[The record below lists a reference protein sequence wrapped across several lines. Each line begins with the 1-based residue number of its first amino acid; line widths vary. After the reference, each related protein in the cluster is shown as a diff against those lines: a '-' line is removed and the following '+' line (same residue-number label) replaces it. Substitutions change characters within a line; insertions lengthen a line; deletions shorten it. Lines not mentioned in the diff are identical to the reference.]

1 MESETEGKGD
11 GTMTH
16 ERRETII
23 QLVESERIVKA
34 ADLMERFGVSNETVR
49 RDLEYLE
56 KAGYLNRV
64 YGGAVAKSMHGLEPQ
79 YENREMKNYMEKVRI
94 GELAVEYIKDGD
106 TIVVD
111 LGTTTLQFA
120 KALKGKRKVTVL
132 TYSLPVAL
140 ELVPDENIRVIMLG
154 GNLRYGDL
162 STSGFLA
169 EENMKHFYVDKFIL
183 GIGGL
188 TVDGGLTDYNIEESS
203 LRRQILPRCQKV
215 IGLADY
221 SKIGVTAMN
230 HICGLEALDVLIT
243 DQRVEKK
250 TLAAIR
256 DKGVEVV
263 CVEADSQG

>member
-1 MESETEGKGD
+1 
-11 GTMTH
+11 MTH

-23 QLVESERIVKA
+23 RLIESERIVKA
-34 ADLMERFGVSNETVR
+34 ADLIERFGVSDETIR

-64 YGGAVAKSMHGLEPQ
+64 YGGAVAKSMHGMEPE
-79 YENREMKNYMEKVRI
+79 YENREMKNYIEKVRI
-94 GELAVEYIKDGD
+94 GEQAVDYIKDGD
-106 TIVVD
+106 TIVID

-120 KALKGKRKVTVL
+120 KALKGKKKVTVI

-140 ELVPDENIRVIMLG
+140 ELVSDGNIRVIMLG

-169 EENMKHFYVDKFIL
+169 EESMKHFYVDKYIL

-230 HICGLEALDVLIT
+230 RICALEELDVLIT
-243 DQRVEKK
+243 DKRTEKK
-250 TLAAIR
+250 TVAAIR
-256 DKGVEVV
+256 GKGVEVI
-263 CVEADSQG
+263 CVEADSRDDK